1 MCPLG
6 TPDHIRRWNPH
17 MNKSRQAFT
26 LIELLVVIAIIA
38 ILAAILFPVFAQAK
52 EAAKK
57 TSCLSNLKQVG
68 TASYMYNADYDDTA
82 PMIVVATF
90 TGPVMTQSYWFG
102 GFNVDFSTLTA
113 TFRAELGLMHP
124 YMKSQPITGCASTA
138 SKLNVKSA
146 NLWPNPPFTLVN
158 FENAPMGYG
167 ANSYIWKG
175 TGNALNMS
183 EVSAVAETILIADA
197 VRIDL
202 MTSNIM
208 PGISTDGVNMFQPS
222 TYGVHA
228 KKANVAWADGHA
240 KSMQVSKRPANY
252 YSSTQVQQISEANN
266 IGDIM
271 NGSYPYGNAW
281 ENYYYRADK
290 P

>member
-1 MCPLG
+1 
-6 TPDHIRRWNPH
+6 

-68 TASYMYNADYDDTA
+68 TASYMYNADYDDMA
-82 PMIVVATF
+82 PMIVVSTMSGA
-90 TGPVMTQSYWFG
+90 VMTQSYWFG
-102 GFNVDFSTLTA
+102 GFVVDFSTMTS
-113 TFRAELGLMHP
+113 TFRPEAGLMHP

-138 SKLNVKSA
+138 SKLNIRSA
-146 NLWPNPPFTLVN
+146 NLWPNPPFNLVN

-167 ANSYIWKG
+167 ANSHVWKG
-175 TGNALNMS
+175 SGEAVNMS
-183 EVSAVAETILIADA
+183 SVAAVAETILIADA

-202 MTSNIM
+202 ATNGVM
-208 PGISTDGVNMFQPS
+208 PGISTDGVNVYQPS

-240 KSMQVSKRPANY
+240 KSMNVSKRPASY
-252 YSSTQVQQISEANN
+252 YSSTQLQQVSENNN
-266 IGDIM
+266 IGDVM
-271 NGSYPYGNAW
+271 HGSYPYGNTW
-281 ENYYYRADK
+281 ENYYYRIDK

>member
-1 MCPLG
+1 
-6 TPDHIRRWNPH
+6 

-57 TSCLSNLKQVG
+57 TSCLSNLKQIG

-82 PMIVVATF
+82 PMILVSSFA
-90 TGPVMTQSYWFG
+90 GPLMTQSYWFG
-102 GFNVDFSTLTA
+102 GFNVDFSTMTA
-113 TFRAELGLMHP
+113 TFQPQLGLMHP

-138 SKLNVKSA
+138 GKMNIRSA

-167 ANSYIWKG
+167 ANSNVWKS
-175 TGNALNMS
+175 TGSAINMS
-183 EVSAVAETILIADA
+183 EVAAVAETILIADG
-197 VRIDL
+197 VRIDTMNSTIL
-202 MTSNIM
+202 
-208 PGISTDGVNMFQPS
+208 PGISVDGVNPYQPS

-240 KSMQVSKRPANY
+240 KSMNVSKRPTTY
-252 YSSTQVQQISEANN
+252 YSSAQVQQIAEANN
-266 IGDIM
+266 LGDVM
-271 NGSYPYGNAW
+271 HGSYPYGHAW